1 MNHSDSDTEGNE
13 ILKYNLHCVTDN
25 QDLSSAFKS
34 LSRVLDIT
42 SLTNFEAFAD
52 DISNFREDTTK
63 ETLAVAMDPN
73 FVPLNTKEN
82 IISSPFPNAQLSISK
97 LNDVNK
103 FKENDFILVL
113 NNFKN
118 DKNYL
123 KIPQDDYKILII
135 KEIFIGLKTLNKFDF
150 PYSNKSK
157 YPDFET
163 GEEFL
168 KVMTLNPMEIPNYY
182 LTMRMNANVIN
193 NMTLSNEKRC
203 EKIIEL
209 NNLPLVIH
217 WKDTLIS
224 DIHGYYNKKI
234 IGTNSIL
241 VQVVPTKKGGII
253 YLLLGNHEL
262 SDIQSSY
269 FYISKDDYDA
279 FGVLSKAPSY
289 DELYN
294 DYISKGKSHVLFTD
308 SLFDYVN
315 GPLWT
320 RIFAEGSEEEACNEL
335 EKVLKITNFKN
346 IVILILI
353 DIGLSHYIGNYFG
366 YVEILNNKKEIW
378 ARYDN

>member
-1 MNHSDSDTEGNE
+1 
-13 ILKYNLHCVTDN
+13 
-25 QDLSSAFKS
+25 
-34 LSRVLDIT
+34 
-42 SLTNFEAFAD
+42 
-52 DISNFREDTTK
+52 
-63 ETLAVAMDPN
+63 MDPN
-73 FVPLNTKEN
+73 FVPLNTKES

-135 KEIFIGLKTLNKFDF
+135 KEIFIGLKALNKLDF

-168 KVMTLNPMEIPNYY
+168 KVMTLNSMEIPNYY
-182 LTMRMNANVIN
+182 LTMRMKANVIN

-224 DIHGYYNKKI
+224 
-234 IGTNSIL
+234 
-241 VQVVPTKKGGII
+241 KG
-253 YLLLGNHEL
+253 
-262 SDIQSSY
+262 
-269 FYISKDDYDA
+269 
-279 FGVLSKAPSY
+279 
-289 DELYN
+289 
-294 DYISKGKSHVLFTD
+294 
-308 SLFDYVN
+308 
-315 GPLWT
+315 
-320 RIFAEGSEEEACNEL
+320 R
-335 EKVLKITNFKN
+335 
-346 IVILILI
+346 
-353 DIGLSHYIGNYFG
+353 
-366 YVEILNNKKEIW
+366 
-378 ARYDN
+378 